1 MKSVT
6 RHCLPHPC
14 GHFRLLSPQ
23 CAGSSG
29 KGLCWSQVA
38 LVSRFWTMPFTLA
51 WAISFGFC
59 FPWLPILG
67 LFYEGIH
74 AVSPSQARP

>member
-1 MKSVT
+1 
-6 RHCLPHPC
+6 
-14 GHFRLLSPQ
+14 
-23 CAGSSG
+23 
-29 KGLCWSQVA
+29 
-38 LVSRFWTMPFTLA
+38 MPFTLA

-74 AVSPSQARP
+74 AVSPSQARSRRRRLVGFLRFRPNQPLAAA

>member
-1 MKSVT
+1 
-6 RHCLPHPC
+6 
-14 GHFRLLSPQ
+14 
-23 CAGSSG
+23 
-29 KGLCWSQVA
+29 
-38 LVSRFWTMPFTLA
+38 MPFTLA